1 MWTRKHIEETAEN
14 YSDNEEIQKAFIDGC
29 KYILNNTQ
37 VNNYLN

>member
-1 MWTRKHIEETAEN
+1 MWTRKHIEETAVN

-29 KYILNNTQ
+29 EYILNNTQ